1 MDPGVI
7 LEKDFVIQSSSVRSS
22 IGFVCKYC
30 GSGRMRRSGAIKH
43 AASRKHR
50 VNVPRLGHE
59 HEAASAPALA
69 KYSFLDSTDEHEVDN
84 TELGSEQGMWEQNTC
99 PTPGRAIGSSGPP
112 ENDPGAILAAMGI
125 PATPHVVQCAQVSGF
140 VDYVETI
147 YAATHVRFSGYRYSI
162 RQALLEDPDIK
173 ERPGF
178 LRYLISQARSSE
190 VILEEMVKLK
200 EEVAKLQEASV
211 KLSVTDLKRKA
222 AIAAKIFVA
231 TPFLLC
237 HRNAAPIF
245 AEALLRF
252 GTVTRGVW
260 DSDLEFQTE
269 ALSIFSTALATARSD
284 LHKLGVE
291 RTHLYNQ
298 IGRVQRKEVDMLQAL
313 RVWYK
318 DSGTTYTDE
327 HLAWWSFLR
336 LVEQTVVERGF
347 EDTKRDFWL
356 HLSGIA
362 TTVANKAAERF
373 FRPRF
378 CPNGTFDCS
387 TFLYRAVVS
396 QFYDADA
403 SPTTT
408 QPKVSTTDSTF
419 QAQCMAVI
427 TTCQPVADFQRLVL
441 EAVQRKEKG

>member
-1 MDPGVI
+1 
-7 LEKDFVIQSSSVRSS
+7 
-22 IGFVCKYC
+22 
-30 GSGRMRRSGAIKH
+30 MRRSGAIKH

-125 PATPHVVQCAQVSGF
+125 PATPHVVQCAQ
-140 VDYVETI
+140 
-147 YAATHVRFSGYRYSI
+147 
-162 RQALLEDPDIK
+162 ALLEDPDIK

-200 EEVAKLQEASV
+200 EEVAKLQEAS
-211 KLSVTDLKRKA
+211 RKA

-284 LHKLGVE
+284 LHKL
-291 RTHLYNQ
+291 
-298 IGRVQRKEVDMLQAL
+298 IGRVQRKEIDMLQAL